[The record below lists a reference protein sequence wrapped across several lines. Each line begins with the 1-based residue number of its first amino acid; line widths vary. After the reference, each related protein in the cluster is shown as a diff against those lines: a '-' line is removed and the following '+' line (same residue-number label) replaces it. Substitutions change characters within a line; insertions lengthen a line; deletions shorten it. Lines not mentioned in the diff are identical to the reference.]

1 MLSLGYDEYGELRLN
16 VWMYARF
23 SSVFIQFTKEEIG
36 DTT

>member
-23 SSVFIQFTKEEIG
+23 SSVCTQFTKEAIG
-36 DTT
+36 GTT